1 VVKVDEAGVWRA
13 VLLGAAGTAAV
24 ALVTFAS
31 FRLQADTTAA
41 ALLYLLVI
49 LFLALSAALG
59 PTLVVCVVAIFCLDF
74 FFTPPLFEVRIS
86 EPLDMVVLFVF
97 ATTALVVTRLMG
109 KIRASFRKIEADI
122 EERNRVQD
130 TLRKQA
136 TLLDLTHD
144 AIFVRG
150 QDDTILYWNRGAE
163 ELYGWKPAEALGRV
177 THQLL
182 QTVFPVPFAE
192 IDAAVRRDG
201 RWEGELVHTT
211 HDGTLVTVASRWS
224 IQRDEQ
230 GNAIGTLETNND
242 ISEHKRADGAA
253 RKAQAELAHAAR
265 VMTMGEMAASIAHEV
280 NQPLSGV
287 VINAN
292 ASLRWLAADPP
303 NLAESREAI
312 SRIVRDGKRASL
324 VIARVRALSK
334 KAAGEKERV
343 DVNAAIQEVVNLAEG
358 EVRRARVTLRT
369 EFATDLPRVLA
380 DRVQVQQVVLNLIL
394 NAVEAMSSVTDRPR
408 DLTITTRREDGERAR
423 VVVKD
428 SGVGF
433 DPDKANEI
441 FDAFYS
447 TKRGGMGMG
456 LSISRT
462 ILENHGGRLWA
473 ESHAG
478 HGATFQFTL

>member
-1 VVKVDEAGVWRA
+1 MKVDEAGGWRA

-31 FRLQADTTAA
+31 FWLQADATAA

-49 LFLALSAALG
+49 LFLSLFAPPATAIA
-59 PTLVVCVVAIFCLDF
+59 VCVVAIFCLDY
-74 FFTPPLFEVRIS
+74 FFTPPLFAVRIS
-86 EPLDMVVLFVF
+86 QPLDLVVLFVF
-97 ATTALVVTRLMG
+97 STTALVVSRLMG
-109 KIRASFRKIEADI
+109 RIRAQFRKIEQDV
-122 EERNRVQD
+122 EERKHVQE
-130 TLRKQA
+130 TLSKQA
-136 TLLDLTHD
+136 NLLDLTHD
-144 AIFVRG
+144 ALFVRA
-150 QDDTILYWNRGAE
+150 QDDAIVYWNRGAE
-163 ELYGWKPAEALGRV
+163 ELYGWKRDEALGRV

-182 QTVFPVPFAE
+182 QTVFPMPFGE
-192 IDAAVRRDG
+192 IEDAVRRDG

-211 HDGTLVTVASRWS
+211 HDGKQVTVASRWS
-224 IQRDEQ
+224 IQRDQQ
-230 GNAIGTLETNND
+230 GNRIGTLETNND
-242 ISEHKRADGAA
+242 ITDHKRAEGAV

-292 ASLRWLAADPP
+292 ASLRWLAAEPP

-312 SRIVRDGKRASL
+312 SRIVRDGKRASQ

-334 KAAGEKERV
+334 KAASEKEPM
-343 DVNAAIQEVVNLAEG
+343 DVNAAIQEVVSLADG
-358 EVRRARVTLRT
+358 ELRRARVTLRT
-369 EFATDLPRVLA
+369 EFAPDLPRVLA

-394 NAVEAMSSVTDRPR
+394 NAVEAMSAVTNRPR
-408 DLTITTRREDGERAR
+408 DLTITTRREDTDRAR

-428 SGVGF
+428 SGVGV
-433 DPDKANEI
+433 DADKANEI

-447 TKRGGMGMG
+447 TKHGGMGMG

-473 ESHAG
+473 ESHDG
-478 HGATFQFTL
+478 PGAIFQFTL